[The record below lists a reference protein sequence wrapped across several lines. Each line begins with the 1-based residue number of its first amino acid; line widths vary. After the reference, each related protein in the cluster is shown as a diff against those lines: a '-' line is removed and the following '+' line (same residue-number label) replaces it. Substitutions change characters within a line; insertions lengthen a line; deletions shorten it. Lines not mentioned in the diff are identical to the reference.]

1 MFEKFQNKVEK
12 KSEGISLKDKA
23 LKVISDTTK
32 IATLI
37 SLFSIPLN
45 NEASASSLNE
55 KDPVNLKN
63 KIELAQESIK
73 KINVVLEEK
82 CKGSTHTLGGQEI
95 RSFKLTKGT
104 EVTSANNG
112 DWFILMNKDGSN
124 VFCDY
129 DQDGSV
135 DRFIINNQDEENKLW
150 GHYQNKVKD
159 EDNPKIPRIPQ
170 HGDLTLDNIFIDKNG
185 VHIFDCERFGDI
197 DIAGFDIF
205 HLLYR
210 VSKHNSAS
218 KQLVFIYFLQEFL
231 IKKKIWHKK
240 LNASII
246 IKSIDDEIITIY

>member
-1 MFEKFQNKVEK
+1 MKQLEQILEAYQKQQDF
-12 KSEGISLKDKA
+12 
-23 LKVISDTTK
+23 
-32 IATLI
+32 
-37 SLFSIPLN
+37 LFSKQPAYI
-45 NEASASSLNE
+45 E
-55 KDPVNLKN
+55 DFDQYVKN
-63 KIELAQESIK
+63 TIQKLEL
-73 KINVVLEEK
+73 
-82 CKGSTHTLGGQEI
+82 
-95 RSFKLTKGT
+95 
-104 EVTSANNG
+104 
-112 DWFILMNKDGSN
+112 
-124 VFCDY
+124 
-129 DQDGSV
+129 
-135 DRFIINNQDEENKLW
+135 NQDEENKLW

-159 EDNPKIPRIPQ
+159 EDSPKILRIPQ

-205 HLLYR
+205 DLLYR

>member
-135 DRFIINNQDEENKLW
+135 DRFIINNQDEENKKGLIRNAI
-150 GHYQNKVKD
+150 YAFSSM
-159 EDNPKIPRIPQ
+159 EDNAQWGQVTSGTPMETDVKISSFDLKNKRIVVVDMKS
-170 HGDLTLDNIFIDKNG
+170 GKSGII
-185 VHIFDCERFGDI
+185 
-197 DIAGFDIF
+197 
-205 HLLYR
+205 LL
-210 VSKHNSAS
+210 N
-218 KQLVFIYFLQEFL
+218 
-231 IKKKIWHKK
+231 
-240 LNASII
+240 
-246 IKSIDDEIITIY
+246 